1 MPNAKIYISAFL
13 MGGFYCAI
21 GQLFLLFWSPIMG
34 PAFSM
39 AATLLSMGVI
49 GVVLYITG
57 IHQKLILVF
66 NGFACALA
74 DMYESGAKEGGAGK
88 GVAALLDLFFWVVG
102 TGALLAI
109 IVAVAAFFMA

>member
-21 GQLFLLFWSPIMG
+21 GQLFLLFWSPILG

-39 AATLLSMGVI
+39 AATLLSGW
-49 GVVLYITG
+49 GS
-57 IHQKLILVF
+57 ILVF

-74 DMYESGAKEGGAGK
+74 DMYENGAKEGGAGK